1 MANILVIQKLTNFA
15 QNLMDMAKSKKATN
29 KKAVKVAAKPAAKK
43 VVKPAPK
50 AKVKPKAAAKPA
62 AKKAVKKVA
71 AKPAPKKVQAKS
83 VPAKASKAAPKKA
96 AKVAPK
102 KVVKPAPKKVV
113 KAAPKKAAKPAP
125 KKVVKVAPKKAVKK
139 AAPKKVAPKKAVKPA
154 AKPIVKKVT
163 PKKIEKPA
171 SKKVAAP
178 AKKAAPAKVA
188 PKPAVVAK
196 AQPKP
201 IQKPVAK
208 VEAPKVEV
216 KAAQPATENI
226 QIKKPLF
233 KKPGNKKNSK
243 PVETYDGKRVVRSE
257 LPAKALITIQ
267 KPEEEVTMEHT
278 HYEYP
283 TLRYSD
289 AELKEF
295 KLIIDKKL
303 EAAREELR
311 NLKDS
316 LDSHTE
322 SQVGNKSWNMEEG
335 SDTSEM
341 EYLMN
346 QIARLN
352 KFIRDLEM
360 ALVRIENKTYGIC
373 RATGKLIDKQRL
385 RIVPHATLSM
395 EAKMSRKSDD
405 IPNISQAPSAHMGSE
420 GEGFGGEE

>member
-1 MANILVIQKLTNFA
+1 MTNVLVIQKLTNFA
-15 QNLMDMAKSKKATN
+15 QNLMDMAKSKKPTN
-29 KKAVKVAAKPAAKK
+29 KKTAKPVAKKAAKPASKPKPAAKK
-43 VVKPAPK
+43 S
-50 AKVKPKAAAKPA
+50 AKPA
-62 AKKAVKKVA
+62 AKKAVKVAPKKVVKA
-71 AKPAPKKVQAKS
+71 APKKVAKPAPKKV
-83 VPAKASKAAPKKA
+83 VKATPKKA
-96 AKVAPK
+96 A
-102 KVVKPAPKKVV
+102 KPAPKKVV
-113 KAAPKKAAKPAP
+113 KAAPKK
-125 KKVVKVAPKKAVKK
+125 VTKK

-154 AKPIVKKVT
+154 TKQVV
-163 PKKIEKPA
+163 
-171 SKKVAAP
+171 
-178 AKKAAPAKVA
+178 KKAAPSKSVKPAPKKAVA
-188 PKPAVVAK
+188 PVKKEAAKPAPAVK
-196 AQPKP
+196 AQPAKQVAP
-201 IQKPVAK
+201 VKQPVKVVSSTPVDKSQIQ
-208 VEAPKVEV
+208 
-216 KAAQPATENI
+216 
-226 QIKKPLF
+226 KPLF
-233 KKPGNKKNSK
+233 KNKGGKKNSK
-243 PVETYDGKRVVRSE
+243 PVETYDGKRVVRLE
-257 LPAKALITIQ
+257 LPAKALITI
-267 KPEEEVTMEHT
+267 KKTEEEVKSDAP

-295 KLIIDKKL
+295 KEIIDKKL
-303 EAAREELR
+303 VSAREELK

-316 LDSHTE
+316 LDSHTD

-395 EAKMSRKSDD
+395 EAKMSRKTGDD
-405 IPNISQAPSAHMGSE
+405 VANTSQAPAAHMGSE

>member
-1 MANILVIQKLTNFA
+1 MANVLVIQKLTNFA
-15 QNLMDMAKSKKATN
+15 QNLMDMAKSKKPTN
-29 KKAVKVAAKPAAKK
+29 KKAVKASAKPAAKKAAKPAPKAKAKSKAMAKPKPAAKKVVKAAPKKVAKPAPKKGVKAAPKKIAKPAAKK

-50 AKVKPKAAAKPA
+50 
-62 AKKAVKKVA
+62 
-71 AKPAPKKVQAKS
+71 
-83 VPAKASKAAPKKA
+83 
-96 AKVAPK
+96 
-102 KVVKPAPKKVV
+102 KVVKP
-113 KAAPKKAAKPAP
+113 APKKAAKPAP
-125 KKVVKVAPKKAVKK
+125 KKVSKPAPKKAIKKVAPKKA
-139 AAPKKVAPKKAVKPA
+139 APKKAVKPA
-154 AKPIVKKVT
+154 PKKALKKVA
-163 PKKIEKPA
+163 PKKISKPA
-171 SKKVAAP
+171 PKKVVAP
-178 AKKAAPAKVA
+178 AKKAAPVKVAAKPAVA
-188 PKPAVVAK
+188 PK
-196 AQPKP
+196 AQA
-201 IQKPVAK
+201 KPVQKQAVKQPAPAK
-208 VEAPKVEV
+208 PEV
-216 KAAQPATENI
+216 KAIQPNVQKI

-233 KKPGNKKNSK
+233 KKPGGKKNSK

-267 KPEEEVTMEHT
+267 KPEEEVTIEST

-303 EAAREELR
+303 EAAREELK

-405 IPNISQAPSAHMGSE
+405 IPNTSQTPAAHMGSE

>member
-1 MANILVIQKLTNFA
+1 MANVLVIQKLTNFA
-15 QNLMDMAKSKKATN
+15 QNLMDMAKSKKPTN
-29 KKAVKVAAKPAAKK
+29 KKAVKASAKPAAKKAAKPAPKAKSKAVAKPKPAARKVVKPAPKKVAKPAPKKAVKAAPKKSAKPVAKK

-50 AKVKPKAAAKPA
+50 
-62 AKKAVKKVA
+62 KAVKAAPKKVS
-71 AKPAPKKVQAKS
+71 KPAPKKAIK
-83 VPAKASKAAPKKA
+83 KAAPKKA
-96 AKVAPK
+96 
-102 KVVKPAPKKVV
+102 
-113 KAAPKKAAKPAP
+113 
-125 KKVVKVAPKKAVKK
+125 
-139 AAPKKVAPKKAVKPA
+139 APKKAVKPA
-154 AKPIVKKVT
+154 PKPALKKVA
-163 PKKIEKPA
+163 PKKISKPA
-171 SKKVAAP
+171 PKKAAAP
-178 AKKAAPAKVA
+178 VKKAAPAKVA
-188 PKPAVVAK
+188 AKPAVAAK
-196 AQPKP
+196 AAA
-201 IQKPVAK
+201 KPVQKQPVAPAK
-208 VEAPKVEV
+208 PEV
-216 KAAQPATENI
+216 KAVQPNVQKIE
-226 QIKKPLF
+226 IKKPLF
-233 KKPGNKKNSK
+233 KKPGGKKNSK

-267 KPEEEVTMEHT
+267 KPEEEVTIEST

-295 KLIIDKKL
+295 KVIIDKKL
-303 EAAREELR
+303 EAAREELK

-395 EAKMSRKSDD
+395 EAKMCRKSDD
-405 IPNISQAPSAHMGSE
+405 IPNNSQAPSAHMGSE

>member
-1 MANILVIQKLTNFA
+1 
-15 QNLMDMAKSKKATN
+15 MDMAKSKKATN

-50 AKVKPKAAAKPA
+50 AKAKPKAAAKPA

-83 VPAKASKAAPKKA
+83 VPAKGAKAAPKKA
-96 AKVAPK
+96 
-102 KVVKPAPKKVV
+102 V

-125 KKVVKVAPKKAVKK
+125 KKAVKAAPKKVVKPAPKKAAKAAPKKVVKK
-139 AAPKKVAPKKAVKPA
+139 AAPKKVAPKKA
-154 AKPIVKKVT
+154 AKPVVKATAKKVA
-163 PKKIEKPA
+163 PKKIQKPA
-171 SKKVAAP
+171 PKKAVVP
-178 AKKAAPAKVA
+178 AKKAAPTKVA
-188 PKPAVVAK
+188 PKPAVKPAAAK

-201 IQKPVAK
+201 VQKPAAK
-208 VEAPKVEV
+208 VEAPKAEV
-216 KAAQPATENI
+216 NAVQPSAENI

-267 KPEEEVTMEHT
+267 KPEEEVKMEHT

-373 RATGKLIDKQRL
+373 RATGKLIDKNRL

-405 IPNISQAPSAHMGSE
+405 IPNTSHAPSAHMGSE

>member
-15 QNLMDMAKSKKATN
+15 QNLMDMAKSKKPT
-29 KKAVKVAAKPAAKK
+29 KKAVKAPAKPVAKKVAKK

-50 AKVKPKAAAKPA
+50 AKSKAVAKPKPA
-62 AKKAVKKVA
+62 AKKS
-71 AKPAPKKVQAKS
+71 AKPAPKKVA
-83 VPAKASKAAPKKA
+83 
-96 AKVAPK
+96 
-102 KVVKPAPKKVV
+102 KPAPKKVAKPAPKKAV
-113 KAAPKKAAKPAP
+113 KADPKKAAKPAP
-125 KKVVKVAPKKAVKK
+125 KKVVKPVAKKVAKPAPKKVVKK

-154 AKPIVKKVT
+154 SKPIVKKTVS
-163 PKKIEKPA
+163 KNIVKPA
-171 SKKVAAP
+171 P
-178 AKKAAPAKVA
+178 KKAAPAPVKKVA
-188 PKPAVVAK
+188 AKPTAVVAK
-196 AQPKP
+196 PQPV
-201 IQKPVAK
+201 QKQPVKQA
-208 VEAPKVEV
+208 APAKVEV
-216 KAAQPATENI
+216 KPEVQPSNVDKI

-233 KKPGNKKNSK
+233 KKQGGKKNSK

-278 HYEYP
+278 HYEFP

-289 AELKEF
+289 AELREF
-295 KLIIDKKL
+295 KEIIDKKL
-303 EAAREELR
+303 VGAREELK

-395 EAKMSRKSDD
+395 EAKMTRKSDD
-405 IPNISQAPSAHMGSE
+405 IPNTSQAPSAHMGSE